1 VKRLDWNEAKNAWL
15 KIERGIGFEDVQTA
29 IDEGKL
35 LYNVVHPNHK
45 HYPRQRILIV
55 VIENYIF
62 LVTFIEDEEK
72 LFLKIIYLSR
82 KFTRSYLNEREKNE
96 ILFIN

>member
-35 LYNVVHPNHK
+35 LDNVAHPNQK
-45 HYPRQRILIV
+45 QYPRQRILIV
-55 VIENYIF
+55 IIENYVF
-62 LVTFIEDEEK
+62 LVPFIEDEEK
-72 LFLKIIYLSR
+72 LFLKTIYPSR
-82 KFTRSYLNEREKNE
+82 KFTRSYLNERRKQ
-96 ILFIN
+96 